1 MAEAASTVTADF
13 TVAEASTV
21 AVVFT
26 VEEVFTVADAAKKLR
41 S

>member
-21 AVVFT
+21 A
-26 VEEVFTVADAAKKLR
+26 EVFTVADAAKKLR